1 MSENPDMVVRA
12 VGVHKTFAGGV
23 QALRGVDFDV
33 RRGAV
38 ACILGP
44 SGSGKS
50 TLLRCINRLESP
62 TRGHIEVDGKP
73 MGFTRRDGHPREIGG
88 RQLAIQ
94 RRSTGMVFQQF
105 HLWQHMTVAEN
116 VMEAQLGCGT
126 DKAAARKRALEL
138 LDRVGLADKE
148 GAYPGHI
155 SGGQQQ
161 RVAIA
166 RALSTSPRVMLF
178 DEPTSALDPELVGE
192 VLAVMRSLAEDGVTM
207 IVVTHEIDFAA
218 DVATDVHFMADGI
231 LCESGPPSQI
241 LHEPKHERTAAFLA
255 QVDRSGPSTSS
266 AAERTQP

>member
-1 MSENPDMVVRA
+1 MSENTDLVVRA
-12 VGVHKTFAGGV
+12 VGVHKTFTGGV
-23 QALRGVDFDV
+23 QALRGVDLDV

-62 TRGHIEVDGKP
+62 TRGHIEVDGLP
-73 MGFTRRDGHPREIGG
+73 MGFAHSNGRPREISG
-88 RQLAIQ
+88 RRLAIQ

-116 VMEAQLGCGT
+116 VMEAQLGCGI
-126 DKAAARKRALEL
+126 DKATARQRALEL

-166 RALSTSPRVMLF
+166 RALSTSPRVLLF

-192 VLAVMRSLAEDGVTM
+192 VLAVMRSLADDGVTM
-207 IVVTHEIDFAA
+207 VVVTHEIDFAA

-231 LCESGPPSQI
+231 LCESGPPDQV
-241 LHEPKHERTAAFLA
+241 LHRPRHERTAAFLA
-255 QVDRSGPSTSS
+255 QVNRTNSSHPSVD
-266 AAERTQP
+266 ERTHP

>member
-1 MSENPDMVVRA
+1 MSEIADVIVRA
-12 VGVHKTFAGGV
+12 VDVHKTFAGGV
-23 QALRGVDFDV
+23 HALRGVDLDV

-62 TRGHIEVDGKP
+62 TRGHVEVDGKP
-73 MGFTRRDGHPREIGG
+73 MGFAHRDGRSREISG
-88 RQLAIQ
+88 RRLAVQ

-116 VMEAQLGCGT
+116 VMEAQLGCGVT
-126 DKAAARKRALEL
+126 KPAARQRALEL

-166 RALSTSPRVMLF
+166 RALSTRPRVMLF

-207 IVVTHEIDFAA
+207 VVVTHEIDFAA
-218 DVATDVHFMADGI
+218 DVATDVHFMADGV
-231 LCESGPPSQI
+231 LCESGPPGQV
-241 LHEPKHERTAAFLA
+241 LHTPQHERTAAFLA
-255 QVDRSGPSTSS
+255 QVDRYEHTTSS
-266 AAERTQP
+266 ADERTQP